1 MVNMMYA
8 LPNLMRSG
16 MIESAKSVLID
27 VVSDEYV
34 ERSADKCL
42 DILKYV
48 QAGSQ
53 RYKQTLMSGRKD
65 GKFVQER
72 ILGGITS

>member
-1 MVNMMYA
+1 MGNMMYA
-8 LPNLMRSG
+8 LPNLMCRG

-27 VVSDEYV
+27 VVYDECV
-34 ERSADKCL
+34 ERSEDKCF

-53 RYKQTLMSGRKD
+53 RYKQMLMSGRKD
-65 GKFVQER
+65 GKFVHER
-72 ILGGITS
+72 FLGGAN